1 MSFIFST
8 RLASFWRHASTRMP
22 CLVRRVDPLF
32 HPPPCLDSSFLPFLL
47 RLICLSSSFL
57 SCLSSSALPRF
68 HLPSP
73 TPDRLSSISPLH
85 VGGSGRLAKQTAR
98 TSRWFDWSV
107 IKTLVSCTVCLNH
120 CLEQAQMKYL
130 RINYIHSIKRET
142 VETIQIF
149 YKIIVYGRSPVYTH
163 PRQLSARWATTLPNP
178 RSLRFPVVM
187 SLFGLLPSGDLPG
200 GINGYFIR
208 HVRTN
213 YPTILVWSYD
223 KL

>member
-149 YKIIVYGRSPVYTH
+149 CKILYDR
-163 PRQLSARWATTLPNP
+163 R
-178 RSLRFPVVM
+178 RSL
-187 SLFGLLPSGDLPG
+187 
-200 GINGYFIR
+200 
-208 HVRTN
+208 
-213 YPTILVWSYD
+213 PTIAKFQLVWPQSAIFVFQLPTTKAHKWFPWGVNVCVCSLLNRSFYPSTSSTPSLRVD
-223 KL
+223 SSS